1 MFAFSLLALVATSS
15 RSAPQPLLAVAA
27 SASTEAGNPQQSSA
41 PIGGSLT
48 GVFEADDYPAD
59 ALDLNQQ
66 GSVGVLV
73 RVDPRGAVSDCTITS
88 SSGFPALDAQTC
100 RIVWLR
106 ARFTPARDP
115 SGKPVASTYEQRI
128 VWGIGEDE
136 EGAGSDPFMVRW
148 VVSEWQNGY
157 PYCRNELSGAAENEA
172 AGPSQCPA
180 YVAGI
185 PASLPESAKTSPT
198 LVIEQRFSVA
208 APSTASIAPTDRFIG
223 REVARLN
230 INGAGKVTSCTVL
243 EAAGII
249 PPQVSRACL
258 ITAKRYERKKDA
270 RGKPVPFT
278 AYYTIS
284 LYGHSP
290 N

>member
-1 MFAFSLLALVATSS
+1 MFAFTLLALAATSS
-15 RSAPQPLLAVAA
+15 ASAPHPLLAVAV
-27 SASTEAGNPQQSSA
+27 SADAEPAKPQLSTPV
-41 PIGGSLT
+41 GGSLT
-48 GVFEADDYPAD
+48 GIFQADDYPAD

-66 GSVGVLV
+66 GSVGVLA

-88 SSGFPALDAQTC
+88 SSGSPALDAQTC

-106 ARFTPARDP
+106 AKFTPARDP
-115 SGKPVASTYEQRI
+115 SGKPVASTYEQHI
-128 VWGIGEDE
+128 VWSIGEDD
-136 EGAGSDPFMVRW
+136 EGSGSDPYMVRW

-198 LVIEQRFSVA
+198 LVLEQRFSVA
-208 APSTASIAPTDRFIG
+208 APPTVSLAPTDRFIG
-223 REVARLN
+223 REVARLD
-230 INGAGKVTSCTVL
+230 IDGAGRVSSCRVV

-258 ITAKRYERKKDA
+258 ISTKRYERKKDA
-270 RGKPVPFT
+270 QGRPVPFT
-278 AYYTIS
+278 AYYAIS

-290 N
+290 S